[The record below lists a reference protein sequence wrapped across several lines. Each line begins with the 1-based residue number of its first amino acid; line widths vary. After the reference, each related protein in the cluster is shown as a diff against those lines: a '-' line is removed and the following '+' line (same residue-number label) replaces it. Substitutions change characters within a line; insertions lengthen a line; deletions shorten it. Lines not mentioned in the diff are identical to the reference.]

1 MVAYLILHNGTFA
14 SVSYTEL
21 GPQDA
26 RFWYERG
33 GLPEDVR
40 WEAAAWTA
48 YLQAYDVERLYWG
61 TPWWHGERSISQ
73 GELEAAGYQV
83 QGDPP
88 DTWREVEW
96 MEDLTPSYNAIWSVF
111 SFYFSDDLTQRRVN
125 GMLAGPNA
133 PYLCYDGALY
143 FRNDVPC
150 GPGVREVYL
159 DWDSY
164 TVTRVIDQPDFE
176 GIEFTLSGSRDEDG
190 AWEDGTWSFRFGR
203 DDPGG
208 LLRFYTWFD
217 ET

>member
-1 MVAYLILHNGTFA
+1 M
-14 SVSYTEL
+14 
-21 GPQDA
+21 
-26 RFWYERG
+26 
-33 GLPEDVR
+33 
-40 WEAAAWTA
+40 
-48 YLQAYDVERLYWG
+48 ERLYWG

-150 GPGVREVYL
+150 GPGVREVYM

-164 TVTRVIDQPDFE
+164 AVTRVMDQPDFE